1 MVVLT
6 KQAIKPNFK
15 EHYFSIY
22 QICPHFGFSFIIC
35 QSYLSCPFLFME
47 ATPMILL
54 TFQIQLY
61 ESLMVGG
68 LFVLILLGSFSWPM
82 VLYLK
87 NQNKIKQTLIL
98 TPLKWHAQGVHLQ
111 NIC

>member
-6 KQAIKPNFK
+6 KQAIKPNIK
-15 EHYFSIY
+15 ELHFSIY
-22 QICPHFGFSFIIC
+22 QTRPHFGFSFIIC
-35 QSYLSCPFLFME
+35 QNYLSCPFLFME

-54 TFQIQLY
+54 TFPIQFC

-68 LFVLILLGSFSWPM
+68 LFFMTLLDSFSWPK
-82 VLYLK
+82 VVYLK

-98 TPLKWHAQGVHLQ
+98 TPLKWHAQGVH
-111 NIC
+111 